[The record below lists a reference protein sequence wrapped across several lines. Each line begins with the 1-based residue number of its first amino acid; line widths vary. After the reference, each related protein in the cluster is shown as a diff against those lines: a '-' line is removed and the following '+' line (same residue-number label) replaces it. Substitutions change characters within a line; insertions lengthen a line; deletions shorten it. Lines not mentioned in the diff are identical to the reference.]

1 MRVVVLLSFV
11 ILFFV
16 STCWARDMIVGTSFN
31 TQLIWQQKA
40 EYRAIPFKKRVKE
53 VFYSNPGLQPIRVS
67 FFVTNYLL
75 RSFS

>member
-53 VFYSNPGLQPIRVS
+53 VFYSNPGQQNIRVRF
-67 FFVTNYLL
+67 FFVTSNLL
-75 RSFS
+75 I

>member
-53 VFYSNPGLQPIRVS
+53 VFYSNPGQQNIRVR
-67 FFVTNYLL
+67 FFL
-75 RSFS
+75 